1 MVLYPT
7 IFSACTRIWSQFFS
21 LFHYV
26 FLCKVFCVS
35 YFANSWGIFFLG
47 RDTRLCSFQYEIV
60 SMWKFWM
67 QRREKPL
74 ELFVRVCVSERIY
87 RNVNLIWGWRI
98 GFVFSFIIVY
108 YYYVSISLSQK
119 QLLASGASWE
129 KKSILS
135 FMKYITVIMRFTRV
149 TRRRLY
155 HA

>member
-1 MVLYPT
+1 M
-7 IFSACTRIWSQFFS
+7 
-21 LFHYV
+21 
-26 FLCKVFCVS
+26 FCVS
-35 YFANSWGIFFLG
+35 YFPNSWGIFFLG
-47 RDTRLCSFQYEIV
+47 RDTRLCLIQYEIV
-60 SMWKFWM
+60 SLRNFWM

-74 ELFVRVCVSERIY
+74 ELFVRVYVCERIY

-129 KKSILS
+129 KKSKLS

-155 HA
+155 HFGKETQRSKVSSKKFPEKSFSIIIGI

>member
-1 MVLYPT
+1 MCFYAKCFACH
-7 IFSACTRIWSQFFS
+7 IFLTAEVFSFSEGIHGFVWFSMKSYLWEILNAKTRKTFRIICACI
-21 LFHYV
+21 
-26 FLCKVFCVS
+26 CV
-35 YFANSWGIFFLG
+35 
-47 RDTRLCSFQYEIV
+47 C
-60 SMWKFWM
+60 
-67 QRREKPL
+67 
-74 ELFVRVCVSERIY
+74 ERIY

-129 KKSILS
+129 KKSKLS

-155 HA
+155 HFG